1 MATPAAEIDRV
12 LREQNP
18 WHHDGVVPPSLA
30 RPVERRMAAVLEG
43 VVESDFV
50 RDTYL
55 GENVLPFRLLPARH
69 SVLPIEG
76 ARLIPQDRLDLYPGL
91 AAWWRDA
98 ERVWEAN
105 SKGRLTLREQL
116 DYRRKLT
123 DQVPAGP
130 HRVLYAASGM
140 HLAAAY
146 MGDPTAIIEHGL
158 YWTAVSRVNANASGR
173 ASTTRSSGGFA
184 FAGPW
189 P

>member
-105 SKGRLTLREQL
+105 SKGRLTDAPR
-116 DYRRKLT
+116 
-123 DQVPAGP
+123 
-130 HRVLYAASGM
+130 
-140 HLAAAY
+140 
-146 MGDPTAIIEHGL
+146 TARLPPQAH
-158 YWTAVSRVNANASGR
+158 
-173 ASTTRSSGGFA
+173 RSSTRRTAPRPLRGQRDAPRGRVH
-184 FAGPW
+184 G
-189 P
+189 